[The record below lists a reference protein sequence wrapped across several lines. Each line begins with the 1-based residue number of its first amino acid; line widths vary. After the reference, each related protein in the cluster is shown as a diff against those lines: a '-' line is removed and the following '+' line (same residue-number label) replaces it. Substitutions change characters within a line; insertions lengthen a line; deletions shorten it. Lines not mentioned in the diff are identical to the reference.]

1 MALTFPDILRSNPFI
16 NFIQLIS
23 CLLSTRIEFTDKQEG
38 IDLSR
43 KQKVYLIGLG
53 AVGGMIA
60 SKLQACG
67 SCSFKVVVDS
77 DRRRKYTEQGV
88 TVNGSACFFNFLCP
102 DERDEAADLI
112 ILAVKNHHLA
122 AAIEEIRPFVG
133 PGTHLLS
140 LLNGID
146 SEMILGRE
154 FGMEKMLYS
163 FIVATDAVRIGT
175 GIQYSNIGKIV
186 FGEKGMSAP
195 SPRVEMIRAL
205 LESAGIPC
213 ETPKDILRELWWKFM
228 MNVGVN
234 QTSAIL
240 KAPYGVYARSQTA
253 RDLMR
258 DACLEVVR
266 IAEKAG
272 IPLVEADIDACFK
285 ILSGLSADKK
295 TSMLQDVEACRKTEA
310 EAFAGTVMRLGQEYG
325 VQTPVSQVLYKM
337 IRIIEENY
345 PCHSL

>member
-1 MALTFPDILRSNPFI
+1 MI
-16 NFIQLIS
+16 
-23 CLLSTRIEFTDKQEG
+23 
-38 IDLSR
+38 R
-43 KQKVYLIGLG
+43 KLKVYLIGLG
-53 AVGGMIA
+53 AIGGMIA
-60 SKLQACG
+60 CRLQERGHCNL
-67 SCSFKVVVDS
+67 KVIVDAE
-77 DRRRKYTEQGV
+77 RRKKYTEQGV
-88 TVNGSACFFNFLCP
+88 TVNGMACFFNYLCP
-102 DERDEAADLI
+102 DEVDEAADLI

-122 AAIEEIRPFVG
+122 AAIEQIRPFVS
-133 PGTHLLS
+133 PDTSLLS

-146 SEMILGRE
+146 SEMILGQA
-154 FGMEKMLYS
+154 FGPEKPLYS

-186 FGEKGMSAP
+186 LGEKELSVP
-195 SPRVEMIRAL
+195 SPRVETIRAL
-205 LESAGIPC
+205 LEDAGIPC

-272 IPLVEADIDACFK
+272 IPLVEADIDICFN
-285 ILSGLSADKK
+285 ILASLSADKK

-310 EAFAGTVMRLGQEYG
+310 EAFSGTVIRLGREYG
-325 VQTPVSQVLYKM
+325 VETPVNQVLYKM
-337 IRIIEENY
+337 IRIVEENY
-345 PCHSL
+345 PH

>member
-1 MALTFPDILRSNPFI
+1 MN
-16 NFIQLIS
+16 
-23 CLLSTRIEFTDKQEG
+23 
-38 IDLSR
+38 R
-43 KQKVYLIGLG
+43 KQRVYLIGLG
-53 AVGGMIA
+53 AIGGMVA

-67 SCSFKVVVDS
+67 LCDLKVIVDS
-77 DRRRKYTEQGV
+77 VRRSKYTEQGV
-88 TVNGSACFFNFLCP
+88 TVNGSTCCFSYLCP
-102 DERDEAADLI
+102 DDMDEAADWI
-112 ILAVKNHHLA
+112 ILAVKNHHLS
-122 AAIEEIRPFVG
+122 AAIEQIRPFVG

-146 SEMILGRE
+146 SEMILGQA
-154 FGMEKMLYS
+154 FGMEKLLYS
-163 FIVATDAVRIGT
+163 FIVATDAVRVGT
-175 GIQYSNIGKIV
+175 DIQYSNVGKIV
-186 FGEKGMSAP
+186 LGEKGLSDP
-195 SPRVEMIRAL
+195 TPRVEIIRAL

-272 IPLVEADIDACFK
+272 IPLVEADIDLYFR
-285 ILSGLSADKK
+285 ILTGLAADKK
-295 TSMLQDVEACRKTEA
+295 TSMLQDVEAFRKTEV
-310 EAFAGTVMRLGQEYG
+310 EAFAGTVIRLGREYG
-325 VQTPVSQVLYKM
+325 VETPVNRVLYKM
-337 IRIIEENY
+337 IKIIEENY
-345 PCHSL
+345 PC